1 VNLKKS
7 LLHIAASLALGLAL
21 LPASTAEAQSA
32 DVVTV
37 ATVNGSAGSTVNVP
51 VSIRDASGTP
61 LGVDQPAGSRIQAFS
76 IKVDYTNAAFIDSIT
91 FTRAGI
97 TQTLTPTLETSPA
110 AGNSISL
117 LLAFDETTNP
127 IPFVSNAAAP
137 GNQVGVLNVTL
148 DPATPAGTVILL
160 TLDGA
165 LTQLSNEGGTTTE
178 TTVQSNLVLINGS
191 ITVTAAA
198 GPQQVPTLGEW
209 ALILTAA
216 LLAFVGLRRL

>member
-7 LLHIAASLALGLAL
+7 LLHIAASFVLGLAL
-21 LPASTAEAQSA
+21 LPASTAVAQSA

-37 ATVNGSAGSTVNVP
+37 ATVNGAAGSTVNVP

-76 IKVDYTNAAFIDSIT
+76 IKVDYTNAAFIDAIT

-148 DPATPAGTVILL
+148 DPATPPGTVILL

-178 TTVQSNLVLINGS
+178 TTGQSNLVLINGS
-191 ITVTAAA
+191 ITVTAPAA
-198 GPQQVPTLGEW
+198 PQQVPTLGEW